1 MDWRSP
7 ITSGCLSVYLTNHSS
22 SLACASRRRTDV
34 AVKEIPD
41 YLIPK
46 ADAKYLDSYG
56 YEFYAKKRPEVIKRV
71 IELLGR

>member
-1 MDWRSP
+1 
-7 ITSGCLSVYLTNHSS
+7 V
-22 SLACASRRRTDV
+22 
-34 AVKEIPD
+34 VKEIPD

-46 ADAKYLDSYG
+46 AGAKYLDSYG